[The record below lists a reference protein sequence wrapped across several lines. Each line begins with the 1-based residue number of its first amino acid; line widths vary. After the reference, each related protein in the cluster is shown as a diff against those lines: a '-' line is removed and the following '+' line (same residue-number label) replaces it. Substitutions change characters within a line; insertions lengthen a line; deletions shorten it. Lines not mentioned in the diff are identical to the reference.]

1 MARRCTLCD
10 KGHQVGN
17 RISHAHNKSK
27 RLFEPNLQ
35 RVRALI
41 GNVVKRIRV
50 CTACIR
56 AGRITKPAL

>member
-1 MARRCTLCD
+1 MARRCELCD

-17 RISHAHNKSK
+17 RVSHAHNKSK

-35 RVRALI
+35 KVRALI
-41 GNVVKRIRV
+41 GSVAKRIRV

-56 AGRITKPAL
+56 SGYITKPAQ